1 MSFQS
6 NKTPFMR
13 KMERESRN
21 YQQWKRHIG
30 GIGNPVRR
38 TLPKP
43 KEDKFTWIVN
53 KTREDSSRD
62 WDKEWNRRY
71 EGIYQREPTIYTL
84 FGSDTIQSLMSED
97 ERERYTTM
105 LDNYLEKRFKEPYV
119 YHLESELPYHKAIE
133 CDMIKD
139 IKKKIED
146 DQLIDS
152 DQERILL
159 EIEKNPN
166 DIEIEIENNPKKG
179 KYDIQRE
186 SDMANQPKNGM
197 VEYFVE
203 YTRGLSERFL
213 NMLEFQMVEPKG
225 NEPYMNLEFVIEHV
239 NRFEQR
245 VLIKLNG
252 MYMKI
257 RSGNTTKVYRIES
270 IVLIIEYDET
280 VMILRTTPIKESMK
294 LIFHKNDT
302 ISVYNGIINGKVKEI
317 KWI

>member
-1 MSFQS
+1 M
-6 NKTPFMR
+6 K
-13 KMERESRN
+13 KIERESRN
-21 YQQWKRHIG
+21 YQQWMRHI

-43 KEDKFTWIVN
+43 KKNE
-53 KTREDSSRD
+53 E
-62 WDKEWNRRY
+62 
-71 EGIYQREPTIYTL
+71 
-84 FGSDTIQSLMSED
+84 
-97 ERERYTTM
+97 ERERYNTL
-105 LDNYLEKRFKEPYV
+105 LDDYLKKRFKEPYV

-146 DQLIDS
+146 DQLIDE

-186 SDMANQPKNGM
+186 SDMDIQPKNDM

-203 YTRGLSERFL
+203 YTRGLPERFL
-213 NMLEFQMVEPKG
+213 NILECQMVEPKG
-225 NEPYMNLEFVIEHV
+225 NEPYMNLELLIESV
-239 NRFEQR
+239 NGTEQG

-257 RSGNTTKVYRIES
+257 RSGNTTNVYRIES
-270 IVLIIEYDET
+270 IVLTIEYDEA
-280 VMILRTTPIKESMK
+280 VLLLRTTPIKESIK
-294 LIFHKNDT
+294 LIFHKDDT
-302 ISVYNGIINGKVKEI
+302 ISVYNGIINGKVKEM

>member
-13 KMERESRN
+13 KMERESRT

-30 GIGNPVRR
+30 GIGNPVIR
-38 TLPKP
+38 TLPKH
-43 KEDKFTWIVN
+43 
-53 KTREDSSRD
+53 
-62 WDKEWNRRY
+62 
-71 EGIYQREPTIYTL
+71 QREPTIYTL
-84 FGSDTIQSLMSED
+84 FGSDTIESLMSEE
-97 ERERYTTM
+97 ERERYTMM
-105 LDNYLEKRFKEPYV
+105 LDKYLEKRFKEPYV

-139 IKKKIED
+139 IKKRIEND
-146 DQLIDS
+146 RLIDAN
-152 DQERILL
+152 QERILL
-159 EIEKNPN
+159 EIEKKPN
-166 DIEIEIENNPKKG
+166 DMEIEIENNPKKG

-186 SDMANQPKNGM
+186 SDMEIQPKSGM

-203 YTRGLSERFL
+203 YTRGLEERFL

-239 NRFEQR
+239 NRFIQGMT
-245 VLIKLNG
+245 IKLNG

-270 IVLIIEYDET
+270 ITLTIEYGET

-294 LIFHKNDT
+294 LIFHKNNT
-302 ISVYNGIINGKVKEI
+302 ISVYNGMINGKVKEMR
-317 KWI
+317 WI

>member
-6 NKTPFMR
+6 NKTPLM
-13 KMERESRN
+13 KKIERESRT
-21 YQQWKRHIG
+21 YQQWKKHIG

-38 TLPKP
+38 TLPKH
-43 KEDKFTWIVN
+43 
-53 KTREDSSRD
+53 
-62 WDKEWNRRY
+62 
-71 EGIYQREPTIYTL
+71 QREPTIYTL
-84 FGSDTIQSLMSED
+84 FGSDTIRSLMSEE
-97 ERERYTTM
+97 ERKRYTTL

-139 IKKKIED
+139 IKKRIEN
-146 DQLIDS
+146 DQLMDAN
-152 DQERILL
+152 QERILI
-159 EIEKNPN
+159 EIEKRPN

-186 SDMANQPKNGM
+186 SDMTNQPRNDM

-203 YTRGLSERFL
+203 YTKDLEERFL

-225 NEPYMNLEFVIEHV
+225 NEPYMNLELVIEHV
-239 NRFEQR
+239 NRFIQG
-245 VLIKLNG
+245 VTIKLNG
-252 MYMKI
+252 MYMRI

-270 IVLIIEYDET
+270 ITLTIEYDET

-294 LIFHKNDT
+294 LIFHKNNT
-302 ISVYNGIINGKVKEI
+302 ISVYNGMINGKVKEMR
-317 KWI
+317 WI